1 MEEEVITLE
10 TIYNAVQAL
19 ADNENNSI
27 DEETKENIKN
37 IYDSLYY
44 YNSEKDENGDI
55 TVTKVNRLEELNN
68 SIEKN
73 TLSIN
78 TIFASLLFILTA
90 VILIKTF
97 FTGW

>member
-1 MEEEVITLE
+1 MEEVVTLE
-10 TIYNAVQAL
+10 MIYNAVQEL
-19 ADNENNSI
+19 NENDGI
-27 DEETKENIKN
+27 DEQTKENIKN

-44 YNSEKDENGDI
+44 YDSQKDENGNI

-78 TIFASLLFILTA
+78 TIFASMLFILTT

>member
-1 MEEEVITLE
+1 MEEAITLE
-10 TIYNAVQAL
+10 MIYNAVQEL
-19 ADNENNSI
+19 NENDGI
-27 DEETKENIKN
+27 DEQTKENIKN

-44 YNSEKDENGDI
+44 YDSQKDENGDI
-55 TVTKVNRLEELNN
+55 VVTKVNRLEEINN

>member
-1 MEEEVITLE
+1 MEEVVTLE
-10 TIYNAVQAL
+10 MIYNAVQEL
-19 ADNENNSI
+19 NENDGI
-27 DEETKENIKN
+27 DEQTKENIKN

-55 TVTKVNRLEELNN
+55 IVTKVNRLEELNN

-78 TIFASLLFILTA
+78 TIFASMLFILTT

>member
-1 MEEEVITLE
+1 MEEVVTLE
-10 TIYNAVQAL
+10 MIYNAVQEL
-19 ADNENNSI
+19 NESNGI
-27 DEETKENIKN
+27 DEQTKENIKN

-78 TIFASLLFILTA
+78 TIFASMLFILTA

>member
-1 MEEEVITLE
+1 MEEVVTLE

-19 ADNENNSI
+19 AEQDNNCI
-27 DEETKENIKN
+27 DERTKENIQS

-44 YNSEKDENGDI
+44 YDSEKDENGDI
-55 TVTKVNRLEELNN
+55 TVTKINRLEELNK

-90 VILIKTF
+90 TILIKTF

>member
-1 MEEEVITLE
+1 MEEVVTLE
-10 TIYNAVQAL
+10 MIYNAVQEL
-19 ADNENNSI
+19 NESNGI
-27 DEETKENIKN
+27 DEQTKENIKN

-44 YNSEKDENGDI
+44 YDSQKDENGDI
-55 TVTKVNRLEELNN
+55 TVTKVNILEELNK

-78 TIFASLLFILTA
+78 TIFASMLFILTA

>member
-1 MEEEVITLE
+1 MEEVVTLE
-10 TIYNAVQAL
+10 MIYNAVQEL
-19 ADNENNSI
+19 NESNGI
-27 DEETKENIKN
+27 DEQTKENIKN

-44 YNSEKDENGDI
+44 YDSQKDENGDI
-55 TVTKVNRLEELNN
+55 TVTKVNILEELNK

-78 TIFASLLFILTA
+78 TIFASMLFILTA

-97 FTGW
+97 FAGW

>member
-1 MEEEVITLE
+1 MEEVVTLE
-10 TIYNAVQAL
+10 MIYNAVQEL
-19 ADNENNSI
+19 NESNGI
-27 DEETKENIKN
+27 DEQTKENIKS
-37 IYDSLYY
+37 ICDSLCY

-55 TVTKVNRLEELNN
+55 TVTKVNRLEEINN

-78 TIFASLLFILTA
+78 TIFASMLFILTA

>member
-1 MEEEVITLE
+1 MEEAVTLE
-10 TIYNAVQAL
+10 MIYNAVQAL
-19 ADNENNSI
+19 NENENNVI

-44 YNSEKDENGDI
+44 YDSEKDENGDI
-55 TVTKVNRLEELNN
+55 TVTKINRLEELNN

-78 TIFASLLFILTA
+78 TIFASMLFILTA

>member
-1 MEEEVITLE
+1 MEEVVTLE
-10 TIYNAVQAL
+10 MIYNAVQEL
-19 ADNENNSI
+19 NESNGI
-27 DEETKENIKN
+27 DEQTKENIKN

-55 TVTKVNRLEELNN
+55 TVTKINRLEELNN

-78 TIFASLLFILTA
+78 TIFASILFILTA

>member
-1 MEEEVITLE
+1 MEEVVTLE
-10 TIYNAVQAL
+10 MIYNAVQEL
-19 ADNENNSI
+19 NENDGI
-27 DEETKENIKN
+27 DEQTKENIKN

>member
-1 MEEEVITLE
+1 MEEVVTLE
-10 TIYNAVQAL
+10 MIYNAVQEL
-19 ADNENNSI
+19 NGSNGI
-27 DEETKENIKN
+27 DEQTKENIKN

-44 YNSEKDENGDI
+44 YDSQKDENGDI

>member
-1 MEEEVITLE
+1 MEEVVTLE
-10 TIYNAVQAL
+10 MIYNAVQEL
-19 ADNENNSI
+19 NENNGI
-27 DEETKENIKN
+27 DEQTKENIKN
-37 IYDSLYY
+37 IYESLYY
-44 YNSEKDENGDI
+44 YDSQKDENGDI
-55 TVTKVNRLEELNN
+55 TVSKVNRLEELNN

>member
-1 MEEEVITLE
+1 MEEEVITFE

-44 YNSEKDENGDI
+44 YDSQKDENGNI
-55 TVTKVNRLEELNN
+55 TVTKINRLEELNK

>member
-1 MEEEVITLE
+1 MEEIVTLE
-10 TIYNAVQAL
+10 MIYNAVQEL
-19 ADNENNSI
+19 NENNGI
-27 DEETKENIKN
+27 DEQTKENIKN

-44 YNSEKDENGDI
+44 YDSQKDENGDI

>member
-1 MEEEVITLE
+1 MEEVVTLE
-10 TIYNAVQAL
+10 MIYNAVQEL
-19 ADNENNSI
+19 NENDGI
-27 DEETKENIKN
+27 DEQTKENIKN

-44 YNSEKDENGDI
+44 YNSEKDENGNI
-55 TVTKVNRLEELNN
+55 TVTKVNRLEEINN

-78 TIFASLLFILTA
+78 TIFASMLFILTA

>member
-1 MEEEVITLE
+1 MEEVVTLE
-10 TIYNAVQAL
+10 MIYNAVQEL
-19 ADNENNSI
+19 NESNGI
-27 DEETKENIKN
+27 DEQTKENIKS
-37 IYDSLYY
+37 ICDSLYY

>member
-1 MEEEVITLE
+1 MEEVVTLE
-10 TIYNAVQAL
+10 MIYNAVQEL
-19 ADNENNSI
+19 NESNGI
-27 DEETKENIKN
+27 DEQTKENIKN

-44 YNSEKDENGDI
+44 YDSQKDENGNI

-78 TIFASLLFILTA
+78 TIFASMLFILTA

>member
-1 MEEEVITLE
+1 MEEVVTLE
-10 TIYNAVQAL
+10 MIYNAVQEL
-19 ADNENNSI
+19 NENDGI
-27 DEETKENIKN
+27 DEQTKENIKN

-55 TVTKVNRLEELNN
+55 TVTKVNRLEEINN

-78 TIFASLLFILTA
+78 TIFASMLFILTA